1 MNDYRIIFD
10 FKGKEHTR
18 IVNANDVNDAKTKF
32 LSKVKETQRQEVNI
46 KDVRTVEPVTRNFTF
61 DNETVANF
69 LQWYLDQIDADEYE
83 LNCFME
89 GKKIDENAKSEL
101 QALQDFIKGNYLT
114 NIKIAVTGDKK

>member
-1 MNDYRIIFD
+1 
-10 FKGKEHTR
+10 
-18 IVNANDVNDAKTKF
+18 VNANDVNDAKTKF

-61 DNETVANF
+61 NNETVANF

-114 NIKIAVTGDKK
+114 NIQIAVTGDKK

>member
-1 MNDYRIIFD
+1 MNDYRINFD

-46 KDVRTVEPVTRNFTF
+46 KDVRTVESVTRNFTF

-83 LNCFME
+83 LNCLSL
-89 GKKIDENAKSEL
+89 IH
-101 QALQDFIKGNYLT
+101 I
-114 NIKIAVTGDKK
+114 